1 MARLGIALKARMAEP
16 AATRSHSTRFLLL
29 YALAWGG
36 GAVAYVPF
44 LTILLPLRVSLSA
57 PKGME
62 VAWLAYIAF
71 AGAIAASISAIG
83 FGYLSD
89 ITRNRR
95 VWIWCGMVL
104 SCAMLFAI
112 RRADDLMGFV
122 VLVVVWQLALNMML
136 APLAA
141 WAGDRVPDSQ
151 KGLLGGLLAFGP
163 ALGAASGA
171 VVTIPG
177 MALPDMR
184 LALVALMV
192 ACCVMPALVM
202 GAPPAVAEPGEDS
215 TGNRQPR
222 PSQIWTFGRHA
233 FLRMWVARLSVQ
245 IAEAA
250 LFAYLYFWLRSIDP
264 SMGDSE
270 TARVFSV
277 VLILS
282 APLALVV
289 GQLTDRLK
297 RPLLPLAICAATS
310 AMALVGMAWAPTL
323 PVAIGMYAL
332 FGLATSVFL
341 ALHSAQAL
349 RVLPRSDRRGRDLGL
364 LNLTNTVPSLIMP
377 WLTLALVPR
386 FGFPALFLVFAILAA
401 FASAILW
408 PRIVTA
414 DSIA

>member
-1 MARLGIALKARMAEP
+1 MAEP
-16 AATRSHSTRFLLL
+16 TATRSQSTRFLLL

-36 GAVAYVPF
+36 GAVAFVPF
-44 LTILLPLRVSLSA
+44 LTILLPLRVSLLA

-71 AGAIAASISAIG
+71 GGAIAASISNIG

-95 VWIWCGMVL
+95 GWIWCGMVL

-112 RRADDLMGFV
+112 RHADDLMEFV

-141 WAGDRVPDSQ
+141 WAGDCVPDSQ

-163 ALGAASGA
+163 ALGAVSGA
-171 VVTIPG
+171 VLTIRG

-184 LALVALMV
+184 LALVALTV
-192 ACCVMPALVM
+192 ACCVIPALVIGTPRAM
-202 GAPPAVAEPGEDS
+202 AQPPEDS
-215 TGNRQPR
+215 IGNHRQR
-222 PSQIWTFGRHA
+222 QSQSRTFGRHA

-250 LFAYLYFWLRSIDP
+250 LFVYLYFWFRSIDS

-297 RPLLPLAICAATS
+297 RPLLPLAICAAIAS
-310 AMALVGMAWAPTL
+310 IALVGMAYAPTL
-323 PVAIGMYAL
+323 AVAIGMYAL

-364 LNLTNTVPSLIMP
+364 LNLTNTIPSLIMP
-377 WLTLALVPR
+377 WLTLALVPN
-386 FGFPALFLVFAILAA
+386 FGFPALFLLFAILAA

-408 PRIVTA
+408 PRAAKA